1 MSKPEASVVRCPVC
15 GEDSMAPFGDITE
28 EERETLI
35 RVMVDAHADIDE
47 LE

>member
-15 GEDSMAPFGDITE
+15 GEDSMTPWDDLTG

-35 RVMVDAHADIDE
+35 RVMVDDHADIDE